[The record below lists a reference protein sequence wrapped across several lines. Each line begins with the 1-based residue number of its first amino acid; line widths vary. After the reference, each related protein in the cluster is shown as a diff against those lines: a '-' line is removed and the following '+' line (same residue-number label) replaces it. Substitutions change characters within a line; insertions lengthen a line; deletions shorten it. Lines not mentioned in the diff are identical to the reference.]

1 MQEFMMTE
9 KEALKWVADL
19 FEEPP
24 EKILLDTRREAIP
37 AWDSLGVLSLM
48 AGLDEK
54 FNIVLSDAEI
64 RAMRTAGDILQ
75 ILRSNGKLN

>member
-1 MQEFMMTE
+1 MQQFKMTE

-24 EKILLDTRREAIP
+24 EKIFMDTPRDAIP
-37 AWDSLGVLSLM
+37 AWDSLGVLTLM

-54 FNIVLSDAEI
+54 FDIVLSDAEI
-64 RAMRTAGDILQ
+64 RAMRSAGDILEV
-75 ILRSNGKLN
+75 LRKNAKLN